1 MAIREA
7 TAFVETV
14 FEDKPKAMDY
24 TFIPTAVFSEP
35 EIGTVGLTEEKA
47 REMYRVIDIYKA
59 SFRPMRATI
68 SGRDE
73 KVMMK
78 LVIDAETDKVLGF
91 HMLGPDAAEIVQMA
105 AIALRLGVTK
115 AQLDATMA
123 LHPSVAE
130 ELVTMRHK
138 WERRRPSRGPMR
150 RLEDK
155 IALVTGGGAG
165 IGRAIAETFAREGAH
180 VVVADIDGDAAKEV
194 ADAIVKANGAATAYT
209 VDITDTAQVKALMEA
224 IKEAHGRLDVLV
236 NNAGVGE
243 RADFRHISDEDWDRV
258 WGVNL
263 DGTVRCAR
271 EAFDLMRASGKASVI
286 NLSSVMATK
295 HTRQMAVYSA
305 TKGAVSAL
313 SRSLAVEYAPYGIRV
328 NTLLPGYVETAL
340 IGRYLS
346 NPMIAKALLTQT
358 PLRRFG
364 TPEDIANAALF
375 LASDEAAY
383 ITGAALNVDGGME
396 TTL

>member
-1 MAIREA
+1 
-7 TAFVETV
+7 
-14 FEDKPKAMDY
+14 
-24 TFIPTAVFSEP
+24 
-35 EIGTVGLTEEKA
+35 
-47 REMYRVIDIYKA
+47 
-59 SFRPMRATI
+59 
-68 SGRDE
+68 
-73 KVMMK
+73 
-78 LVIDAETDKVLGF
+78 
-91 HMLGPDAAEIVQMA
+91 
-105 AIALRLGVTK
+105 
-115 AQLDATMA
+115 
-123 LHPSVAE
+123 
-130 ELVTMRHK
+130 
-138 WERRRPSRGPMR
+138 MR

-165 IGRAIAETFAREGAH
+165 IGRAIAETFAREGAQ
-180 VVVADIDGDAAKEV
+180 VIVADIDGDAAKAV
-194 ADAIVKANGAATAYT
+194 ADAIVKANGAASAHT
-209 VDITDTAQVKALMEA
+209 VDITDTDQVKTLMEA
-224 IKEAHGRLDVLV
+224 IKAAHGRLDVLV
-236 NNAGVGE
+236 NNAGVGA
-243 RADFRHISDEDWDRV
+243 RADFRHLSDEDWDKV
-258 WGVNL
+258 WAVNL

-271 EAFDLMRASGKASVI
+271 EAFDLLRASGKASVI
-286 NLSSVMATK
+286 NLSSV
-295 HTRQMAVYSA
+295 

-383 ITGAALNVDGGME
+383 ITGAALNVDGGMG

>member
-1 MAIREA
+1 
-7 TAFVETV
+7 
-14 FEDKPKAMDY
+14 
-24 TFIPTAVFSEP
+24 
-35 EIGTVGLTEEKA
+35 
-47 REMYRVIDIYKA
+47 
-59 SFRPMRATI
+59 
-68 SGRDE
+68 
-73 KVMMK
+73 
-78 LVIDAETDKVLGF
+78 
-91 HMLGPDAAEIVQMA
+91 
-105 AIALRLGVTK
+105 
-115 AQLDATMA
+115 
-123 LHPSVAE
+123 
-130 ELVTMRHK
+130 
-138 WERRRPSRGPMR
+138 MR

-165 IGRAIAETFAREGAH
+165 IGRAIATIFAREGAH
-180 VVVADIDGDAAKEV
+180 VFVVDLDGDAAKDV
-194 ADAIVKANGAATAYT
+194 ADAIVKNNSAATART
-209 VDITDTAQVKALMEA
+209 VDVTDTEQVKALMRA
-224 IKEAHGRLDVLV
+224 IGEAHGRLDVLV

-243 RADFRHISDEDWDRV
+243 RSDFRNLSDEAWEKV
-258 WGVNL
+258 WSVNL

-271 EAFDLMRASGKASVI
+271 EAFDLLRASGKGSVI

-305 TKGAVSAL
+305 TKGAVLAL

-340 IGRYLS
+340 IGRYLA
-346 NPMIAKALLTQT
+346 NPMIAKAVLTQT

-383 ITGAALNVDGGME
+383 VTGAALNVDGGMG

>member
-1 MAIREA
+1 
-7 TAFVETV
+7 
-14 FEDKPKAMDY
+14 
-24 TFIPTAVFSEP
+24 
-35 EIGTVGLTEEKA
+35 
-47 REMYRVIDIYKA
+47 
-59 SFRPMRATI
+59 
-68 SGRDE
+68 
-73 KVMMK
+73 
-78 LVIDAETDKVLGF
+78 
-91 HMLGPDAAEIVQMA
+91 
-105 AIALRLGVTK
+105 
-115 AQLDATMA
+115 
-123 LHPSVAE
+123 
-130 ELVTMRHK
+130 
-138 WERRRPSRGPMR
+138 MR
-150 RLEDK
+150 RLDDK

-165 IGRAIAETFAREGAH
+165 IGRAIAETFAREGAR
-180 VVVADIDGDAAKEV
+180 VMIADRDGAAAKEV
-194 ADAIVKANGAATAYT
+194 ADAIVKSNGAASAHE
-209 VDITDTAQVKALMEA
+209 VDVTDTVQVKKLMEEIGA
-224 IKEAHGRLDVLV
+224 AHGRLDVLV

-243 RADFRHISDEDWDRV
+243 RGDFRHLSDEAWARV
-258 WGVNL
+258 WSVNL

-271 EAFDLMRASGKASVI
+271 EAFDLLKASGKASII
-286 NLSSVMATK
+286 NLSSIMATK

-364 TPEDIANAALF
+364 TPQDIANAALF

-383 ITGAALNVDGGME
+383 ITGASLNVDGGMA

>member
-1 MAIREA
+1 
-7 TAFVETV
+7 
-14 FEDKPKAMDY
+14 
-24 TFIPTAVFSEP
+24 
-35 EIGTVGLTEEKA
+35 
-47 REMYRVIDIYKA
+47 
-59 SFRPMRATI
+59 
-68 SGRDE
+68 
-73 KVMMK
+73 
-78 LVIDAETDKVLGF
+78 
-91 HMLGPDAAEIVQMA
+91 
-105 AIALRLGVTK
+105 
-115 AQLDATMA
+115 
-123 LHPSVAE
+123 
-130 ELVTMRHK
+130 
-138 WERRRPSRGPMR
+138 MR
-150 RLEDK
+150 RLDDK

-165 IGRAIAETFAREGAH
+165 IGRAIAETFAREGAK
-180 VVVADIDGDAAKEV
+180 VMIADRDGDAAKEV
-194 ADAIVKANGAATAYT
+194 ADAIVKSNGAAAAHE
-209 VDITDTAQVKALMEA
+209 VDVTDTAQVKKLMEE
-224 IKEAHGRLDVLV
+224 IGVAHGRLDVLV

-243 RADFRHISDEDWDRV
+243 RGDFRHLSDEAWERV
-258 WGVNL
+258 WSVNL

-271 EAFDLMRASGKASVI
+271 EAFDLLKASGKASII
-286 NLSSVMATK
+286 NLSSIMATK

-364 TPEDIANAALF
+364 TPQDIANAALF

-383 ITGAALNVDGGME
+383 ITGASLNVDGGMA

>member
-1 MAIREA
+1 
-7 TAFVETV
+7 
-14 FEDKPKAMDY
+14 
-24 TFIPTAVFSEP
+24 
-35 EIGTVGLTEEKA
+35 
-47 REMYRVIDIYKA
+47 
-59 SFRPMRATI
+59 
-68 SGRDE
+68 
-73 KVMMK
+73 
-78 LVIDAETDKVLGF
+78 
-91 HMLGPDAAEIVQMA
+91 
-105 AIALRLGVTK
+105 
-115 AQLDATMA
+115 
-123 LHPSVAE
+123 
-130 ELVTMRHK
+130 
-138 WERRRPSRGPMR
+138 MR

-155 IALVTGGGAG
+155 VALVTGGGAG
-165 IGRAIAETFAREGAH
+165 IGRAIAETFAREGAK
-180 VVVADIDGDAAKEV
+180 VMIADRDGDAAREV
-194 ADAIVKANGAATAYT
+194 ADAIVKSNGAASAHE
-209 VDITDTAQVKALMEA
+209 VDVTDTARVKKLMEE
-224 IKEAHGRLDVLV
+224 IGTVYGRLDVLV

-243 RADFRHISDEDWDRV
+243 RGDFRHLSDEAWERV
-258 WGVNL
+258 WSVNL

-271 EAFDLMRASGKASVI
+271 EAFDLLKASGTASII
-286 NLSSVMATK
+286 NLSSIMATK

-364 TPEDIANAALF
+364 TPQDIANAALF

-383 ITGAALNVDGGME
+383 ITGASLNVDGGMA

>member
-1 MAIREA
+1 
-7 TAFVETV
+7 
-14 FEDKPKAMDY
+14 
-24 TFIPTAVFSEP
+24 
-35 EIGTVGLTEEKA
+35 
-47 REMYRVIDIYKA
+47 
-59 SFRPMRATI
+59 
-68 SGRDE
+68 
-73 KVMMK
+73 
-78 LVIDAETDKVLGF
+78 
-91 HMLGPDAAEIVQMA
+91 
-105 AIALRLGVTK
+105 
-115 AQLDATMA
+115 
-123 LHPSVAE
+123 
-130 ELVTMRHK
+130 
-138 WERRRPSRGPMR
+138 MR

-155 IALVTGGGAG
+155 VALITGGGAG
-165 IGRAIAETFAREGAH
+165 IGRAIAETFAREGAS
-180 VVVADIDGDAAKEV
+180 VIVADRDGEAANEV
-194 ADAIVKANGAATAYT
+194 TQAIVRSNGAASAHEMD
-209 VDITDTAQVKALMEA
+209 VTDTPQVKALMSA
-224 IKEAHGRLDVLV
+224 IDEAHGRLDVLV

-243 RADFRHISDEDWDRV
+243 RSDFRHLSDEAWDKV
-258 WGVNL
+258 WKTNL

-271 EAFDLMRASGKASVI
+271 EGFDLLKVSGKASII
-286 NLSSVMATK
+286 NLSSIMASK

-364 TPEDIANAALF
+364 TPQDIANAALF

-383 ITGAALNVDGGME
+383 ITGASLNVDGGMA